1 MLGKYKS
8 LYMIDRQGILR
19 HFSLLMSHISNHSV
33 SFEQRVQALLEL
45 LAMLDTYRDV
55 FLAHPPFVQITPR
68 KMRELY
74 QDVSRYEEDHRE
86 YIEMVKSE
94 LTRIERLYSSY
105 I

>member
-1 MLGKYKS
+1 
-8 LYMIDRQGILR
+8 MINHQRILW
-19 HFSLLMSHISNHSV
+19 HFSLLLSHISNPSV
-33 SFEQRVQALLEL
+33 SFDQRLNALLEL

-55 FLAHPPFVQITPR
+55 FLAYPPFVQITPR

-74 QDVSRYEEDHRE
+74 EDVSRYEKDHRE
-86 YIEMVKSE
+86 YNIEMVKSE